1 MVFYLQQAGY
11 LFIIFMVCSLFRKA
25 MHYTLLQFLILLFVA
40 FMLIMLAQKVKISYP
55 IFLVIAGLG
64 ISYIPGIPAMSIDP
78 EVIFLIFLPP
88 LLYEA
93 AWYTSWN
100 DFWRWRRPI
109 SLLAFG
115 LVIITS
121 LAVAFLTSSIIP
133 GFTLAMGFL
142 LGGIVSP
149 PDAIAATSVL
159 KNIKIPK
166 RITTILEGESLV
178 NDASSLIVLRFA
190 LAAVITGHFSLSE
203 ATGDFFLSTA
213 MGIVI
218 GLAVAHL
225 LYLIHRFLPTTP
237 SIDAALTLISPYF
250 MYLAA
255 EQFHYSGVMAVV
267 SGGLFLSYRS
277 HEIFVDG
284 QSRLQAVNVWATL
297 AIILNAFVFI
307 LIGLELPVI
316 IAGLE
321 GYSLWEAISYGLII
335 SALIIVL
342 RIAWIYPVAFIPR
355 WLSKKVRNS
364 EAHPGWKGPLI
375 IGWAGMRGVV
385 SLAAALSLPITT
397 AAHVNFPHRNLIIFI
412 TFVVILVTLV
422 FQGLT
427 LPFMIKMVH
436 IEEIDP
442 SVSDEQ
448 QEATIKRRLLRVALN
463 RLSEIYPQEVE
474 GIVLVRGLKEEL
486 ENRLNHASKRLES
499 LECEEIENAEM
510 DIYNHILKDI
520 YRVQRK
526 ELHKIRREKEFSDEV
541 IRQEEMQI
549 DLSDTKIPHTKKAM
563 KSTG

>member
-1 MVFYLQQAGY
+1 
-11 LFIIFMVCSLFRKA
+11 
-25 MHYTLLQFLILLFVA
+25 MHHTLLQFIILLFVS

-55 IFLVIAGLG
+55 IFLVLAGLG
-64 ISYIPGIPAMSIDP
+64 ISYIPGIPAVAIDP
-78 EVIFLIFLPP
+78 EMIFIIFLPP

-109 SLLAFG
+109 SFLAFG
-115 LVIITS
+115 LVMITS
-121 LAVAFLTSSIIP
+121 SAVAFLTSSIIP

-203 ATGDFFLSTA
+203 ATLEFFLSTIL
-213 MGIVI
+213 GIAI
-218 GLAVAHL
+218 GLAIAYVI
-225 LYLIHRFLPTTP
+225 YLIHRYLPTSS

-255 EQFHYSGVMAVV
+255 EQFHFSGVMAVV

-277 HEIFVDG
+277 HEIFADG
-284 QSRLQAVNVWATL
+284 QGRLQAINVWATL
-297 AIILNAFVFI
+297 VMILNALVFI
-307 LIGLELPVI
+307 LIGLELPI
-316 IAGLE
+316 IVAGLE
-321 GYSLWEAISYGLII
+321 RYSVWEATVYGLII
-335 SALIIVL
+335 SALVIVIRML
-342 RIAWIYPVAFIPR
+342 WIYPVTFVPR
-355 WLSKKVRNS
+355 WLSEKIRKREV
-364 EAHPGWKGPLI
+364 HPGWKGPLV

-397 AAHVNFPHRNLIIFI
+397 AANVNFPHRNLIIFI

-427 LPFMIKMVH
+427 LPYLIKLIKIKDVDAPM
-436 IEEIDP
+436 P
-442 SVSDEQ
+442 DEQ
-448 QEATIKRRLLRVALN
+448 QDANIKLRLLKVSLKHLEEKYSDQA
-463 RLSEIYPQEVE
+463 SKVD
-474 GIVLVRGLKEEL
+474 LVTSLKREL
-486 ENRLNHASKRLES
+486 ENNKTHASRRLISMECERLEN
-499 LECEEIENAEM
+499 EEIG
-510 DIYNHILKDI
+510 IYNHILKDLYHI
-520 YRVQRK
+520 QK
-526 ELHKIRREKEFSDEV
+526 QELHKIRREKEYNDEV
-541 IRQEEMQI
+541 IRKHEMQI
-549 DLSDTKIPHTKKAM
+549 DLSDTMIPRP
-563 KSTG
+563 

>member
-1 MVFYLQQAGY
+1 
-11 LFIIFMVCSLFRKA
+11 
-25 MHYTLLQFLILLFVA
+25 MHYTLLQFLILLSVA

-64 ISYIPGIPAMSIDP
+64 ISYIPGIPEMSIDP

-100 DFWRWRRPI
+100 DFWRWKRPI

-115 LVIITS
+115 LVIFTS
-121 LAVAFLTSSIIP
+121 VGVAWLTSSMIP

-190 LAAVITGHFSLSE
+190 LAAVITGQFSLAQ
-203 ATGDFFLSTA
+203 ATTDFFLSTL

-218 GLAVAHL
+218 GLAVAHVI
-225 LYLIHRFLPTTP
+225 YLIHRFLPTTA

-255 EQFHYSGVMAVV
+255 EQFHFSGVMAVV

-277 HEIFVDG
+277 HEIFTDG

-297 AIILNAFVFI
+297 AVILNAFVFI

-316 IAGLE
+316 MAGLE
-321 GYSLWEAISYGLII
+321 GYSVWEACSYGLII
-335 SALIIVL
+335 SALVIVL
-342 RIAWIYPVAFIPR
+342 RILWIYPVTFIPR
-355 WLSKKVRNS
+355 WLSQKVRKR

-397 AAHVNFPHRNLIIFI
+397 AANISFPHRNLIIFI

-427 LPFMIKMVH
+427 LPLLIKA
-436 IEEIDP
+436 INIYEIDP
-442 SVSDEQ
+442 FMPDEQ
-448 QEATIKRRLLRVALN
+448 QEASIKLRLLKVSLK
-463 RLSEIYPQEVE
+463 RLEEKYPSEVD
-474 GIVLVRGLKEEL
+474 GIELVKGLKNEL
-486 ENRLNHASKRLES
+486 QNSLNHASRRLKS
-499 LECEEIENAEM
+499 MECEAIENAEM
-510 DIYNHILKDI
+510 EVYNQILKDLYQI
-520 YRVQRK
+520 QRQ

-541 IRQEEMQI
+541 IRKQEMQI
-549 DLSDTKIPHTKKAM
+549 DLSDTKVPHSKKLLQQLS
-563 KSTG
+563 K

>member
-1 MVFYLQQAGY
+1 
-11 LFIIFMVCSLFRKA
+11 
-25 MHYTLLQFLILLFVA
+25 MHYTLLQFLILLSVA
-40 FMLIMLAQKVKISYP
+40 FLLIMLAQKVKISYP

-121 LAVAFLTSSIIP
+121 LAVAFLTSSMIP

-159 KNIKIPK
+159 KNIKVPK

-190 LAAVITGHFSLSE
+190 LAAVITGQFSFSD
-203 ATGDFFLSTA
+203 AAGDFLLSTVV
-213 MGIVI
+213 GIVI
-218 GLAVAHL
+218 GLAVAHI

-237 SIDAALTLISPYF
+237 SIDAAITLISPYF

-255 EQFHYSGVMAVV
+255 EQFHFSGVMAVV
-267 SGGLFLSYRS
+267 SGGLFLSYQS

-284 QSRLQAVNVWATL
+284 QSRLQAINVWATL

-316 IAGLE
+316 MSGLK
-321 GYSLWEAISYGLII
+321 GYSLWEATKYGLII
-335 SALIIVL
+335 SALVIVL

-355 WLSKKVRNS
+355 WLSKKVRGK

-397 AAHVNFPHRNLIIFI
+397 AALINFPHRNLIIFI

-427 LPFMIKMVH
+427 LPLIIKAIH
-436 IEEIDP
+436 IREIDP
-442 SVSDEQ
+442 LVPEEQ
-448 QEATIKRRLLRVALN
+448 QEATINQRLLQVSLN
-463 RLSEIYPQEVE
+463 RLKEHYPN
-474 GIVLVRGLKEEL
+474 EL
-486 ENRLNHASKRLES
+486 EAIGLVNALKDSLENSLNHVSRRLES
-499 LECEEIENAEM
+499 MECEAIDQAEM
-510 DIYNHILKDI
+510 EVYNHILKDM
-520 YRVQRK
+520 YRIQRQ
-526 ELHKIRREKEFSDEV
+526 ELHKIRKEKAFSDEV
-541 IRQEEMQI
+541 IRKQEMQI
-549 DLSDTKIPHTKKAM
+549 DLSDTKIPHTRRALKNAP
-563 KSTG
+563 SS

>member
-1 MVFYLQQAGY
+1 
-11 LFIIFMVCSLFRKA
+11 

-159 KNIKIPK
+159 KNIQIPK

-203 ATGDFFLSTA
+203 ATGDFFLSTT

-218 GLAVAHL
+218 GLAVAHV

-297 AIILNAFVFI
+297 AVILNAFVFI

-316 IAGLE
+316 MAGLE

-335 SALIIVL
+335 SALVILL

-355 WLSKKVRNS
+355 WLSKKVRIS

-427 LPFMIKMVH
+427 LPLLIKMVR
-436 IEEIDP
+436 IQEIDP
-442 SVSDEQ
+442 LVSDEQ

-474 GIVLVRGLKEEL
+474 GIILVRGLKEEL

-520 YRVQRK
+520 YRIQRQ

-549 DLSDTKIPHTKKAM
+549 DLSDTKIPHKKLQ
-563 KSTG
+563 

>member
-1 MVFYLQQAGY
+1 
-11 LFIIFMVCSLFRKA
+11 
-25 MHYTLLQFLILLFVA
+25 MHYSLLQLIILLSVA
-40 FMLIMLAQKVKISYP
+40 FMLVMLAQKVKISYP
-55 IFLVIAGLG
+55 IFLVLAGLG
-64 ISYIPGIPAMSIDP
+64 ISYIPGIPAMTIDP
-78 EVIFLIFLPP
+78 EIIFLIFLPP

-109 SLLAFG
+109 SFLAFG

-190 LAAVITGHFSLSE
+190 LAAVITGQFSLSQ
-203 ATGDFFLSTA
+203 ATTDFFLSTV

-218 GLAVAHL
+218 GLAVAHV
-225 LYLIHRFLPTTP
+225 LYLIHRFLPTTA
-237 SIDAALTLISPYF
+237 SIDAAFTLISPYF

-284 QSRLQAVNVWATL
+284 QSRLQAINVWATL
-297 AIILNAFVFI
+297 VVILNALVFI
-307 LIGLELPVI
+307 LIGLELPI
-316 IAGLE
+316 IMAGLE

-335 SALIIVL
+335 SALVIVV

-355 WLSKKVRNS
+355 WISKSIRKR
-364 EAHPGWKGPLI
+364 EAHPGWKGPLV

-397 AAHVNFPHRNLIIFI
+397 AANVNFPHRNLIIFI

-427 LPFMIKMVH
+427 LPYLIKAIK

-442 SVSDEQ
+442 LMPDEQ
-448 QEATIKRRLLRVALN
+448 QETTIKLRLLNVSLK
-463 RLSEIYPQEVE
+463 RLEEKYATEVE
-474 GIVLVRGLKEEL
+474 GIGLVNALKMDL
-486 ENRLNHASKRLES
+486 QNNKAHASRKLES
-499 LECEEIENAEM
+499 MECAEIETAEM
-510 DIYNHILKDI
+510 EVYNAILKDL
-520 YRVQRK
+520 YQVQK
-526 ELHKIRREKEFSDEV
+526 QELHKIRKEKEFSDEV
-541 IRQEEMQI
+541 IRKHEIQI
-549 DLSDTKIPHTKKAM
+549 DLSDTKI
-563 KSTG
+563 G

>member
-1 MVFYLQQAGY
+1 
-11 LFIIFMVCSLFRKA
+11 
-25 MHYTLLQFLILLFVA
+25 MHYTLLQFIILLSAA
-40 FMLIMLAQKVKISYP
+40 FLLIMLAQKVKISYP

-64 ISYIPGIPAMSIDP
+64 ISYIPGIPPMSIDP

-121 LAVAFLTSSIIP
+121 VAVAFLTSSMIP

-159 KNIKIPK
+159 KNIKVPK

-190 LAAVITGHFSLSE
+190 LAAVITGQFSLSN
-203 ATGDFFLSTA
+203 AAGDFFLSTV

-218 GLAVAHL
+218 GLAVAHV

-237 SIDAALTLISPYF
+237 SIDAAITLISPYF

-255 EQFHYSGVMAVV
+255 EQFHFSGVMAVV

-284 QSRLQAVNVWATL
+284 QSRLQAINVWATL
-297 AIILNAFVFI
+297 TMILNALVFI
-307 LIGLELPVI
+307 LIGLELPI
-316 IAGLE
+316 IMAGLE
-321 GYSLWEAISYGLII
+321 GYSIWEAFSYGLII
-335 SALIIVL
+335 SALVIVL

-355 WLSKKVRNS
+355 WLSARVRRS

-397 AAHVNFPHRNLIIFI
+397 AAHINFPHRNLIIFI

-427 LPFMIKMVH
+427 LPYIIKA
-436 IEEIDP
+436 IDIYEIDP
-442 SVSDEQ
+442 LVPDEQ
-448 QEATIKRRLLRVALN
+448 QEASIKQRLLKVSLN
-463 RLSEIYPQEVE
+463 RLRENYAQEIE
-474 GIVLVRGLKEEL
+474 GIGLVNGLKNEL
-486 ENRLNHASKRLES
+486 ENSLNHTSRRLES
-499 LECEEIENAEM
+499 MECEAIENAEM
-510 DIYNHILKDI
+510 EVYNHILKDI
-520 YRVQRK
+520 YHIQRQ
-526 ELHKIRREKEFSDEV
+526 ELHKIRKEKQFSDDV
-541 IRQEEMQI
+541 IRKQEMQI
-549 DLSDTKIPHTKKAM
+549 DLSDTKIPHVSI
-563 KSTG
+563 KSNG

>member
-1 MVFYLQQAGY
+1 MWIVL
-11 LFIIFMVCSLFRKA
+11 CKTNH
-25 MHYTLLQFLILLFVA
+25 MHYTLLQFLILLSVA

-55 IFLVIAGLG
+55 IFLVVAGLG
-64 ISYIPGIPAMSIDP
+64 ISYIPGIPEMSIDP

-100 DFWRWRRPI
+100 DFWRWKRPI

-115 LVIITS
+115 LVIFTS
-121 LAVAFLTSSIIP
+121 VAVAWLTSSMIP

-190 LAAVITGHFSLSE
+190 LAAVITGQFSFAQ
-203 ATGDFFLSTA
+203 ATTDFFLSTV

-218 GLAVAHL
+218 GLAVAHVM
-225 LYLIHRFLPTTP
+225 YLIHRFLPTTA

-255 EQFHYSGVMAVV
+255 EQFHFSGVMAVV

-277 HEIFVDG
+277 HEIFTDG

-297 AIILNAFVFI
+297 AVILNAFVFI

-316 IAGLE
+316 MAGLE
-321 GYSLWEAISYGLII
+321 GYSIWEACSYGLII
-335 SALIIVL
+335 SALVIVL
-342 RIAWIYPVAFIPR
+342 RILWIYPVAFIPR
-355 WLSKKVRNS
+355 WLSKKVRKS
-364 EAHPGWKGPLI
+364 EVHPGWKGPLI

-397 AAHVNFPHRNLIIFI
+397 AANINFPHRNLIIFI

-427 LPFMIKMVH
+427 LPLLIKA
-436 IEEIDP
+436 INIYEIDP
-442 SVSDEQ
+442 LVPDEQ
-448 QEATIKRRLLRVALN
+448 QEASIKLRLLKVSLK
-463 RLSEIYPQEVE
+463 RLEEKYPNEVD
-474 GIVLVRGLKEEL
+474 GIELVKGLKNEL
-486 ENRLNHASKRLES
+486 QNSLNHASRRLES
-499 LECEEIENAEM
+499 MECEAIENAEM
-510 DIYNHILKDI
+510 EVYNKILKDLYQI
-520 YRVQRK
+520 QRQ
-526 ELHKIRREKEFSDEV
+526 ELHKIRGEKEFSDEI
-541 IRQEEMQI
+541 IRKQEMQI
-549 DLSDTKIPHTKKAM
+549 DLSDTKVPHGKKLLQQPA
-563 KSTG
+563 K